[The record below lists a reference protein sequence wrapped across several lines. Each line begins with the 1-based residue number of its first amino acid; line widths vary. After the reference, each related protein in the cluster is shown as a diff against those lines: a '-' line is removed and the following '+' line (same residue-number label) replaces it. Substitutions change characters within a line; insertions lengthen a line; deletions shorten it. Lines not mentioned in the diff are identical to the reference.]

1 MPVHT
6 EFGPARISR
15 KRQHENTSVAAG
27 AAVAESSPTEHGS
40 PRLAGVAG
48 GSEISCVQTL
58 VRGEHNSR
66 LCAAGAALGLDILH
80 TLATESV

>member
-1 MPVHT
+1 MPVPT
-6 EFGPARISR
+6 EFGSARISR
-15 KRQHENTSVAAG
+15 NRQGENTNVAAG
-27 AAVAESSPTEHGS
+27 AAAAESSPTEHGS

-48 GSEISCVQTL
+48 GSKISCVQTL

-66 LCAAGAALGLDILH
+66 LGAEEAALGLDILH